1 MAEILRYTAFSD
13 DPEGGN
19 RAGVVLDA
27 RGMSE
32 AEMLSAAASVG
43 YSETAFVFPGADP
56 RRFDVRYF
64 SPLVEVPFCGHAT
77 IATAVALGDGPLVFD
92 TPAGRVSLVVAGGR
106 ASLTSVPTR
115 SVLASEALV
124 ESALRALR
132 WERGDLAWPVHVA
145 HGGAGHLVVG
155 VGDRGR
161 LATLDY
167 DFEALGDV
175 LRSAGLITA
184 HLFFQRSEDVFDV
197 REPFPVGGVVE
208 DAATGAAAAAFG
220 GYLRELG
227 LVALDRT
234 FVIHQGV
241 DMGRP
246 SELVVDVRAL
256 DARVVVSGAAVA
268 LGAGAVAL
276 GS

>member
-1 MAEILRYTAFSD
+1 MTEILKYTAFSV

-27 RGMSE
+27 RGLDD
-32 AEMLSAAASVG
+32 AEMLAVAASVG
-43 YSETAFVFPGADP
+43 YSETAFVVPGPDA
-56 RRFDVRYF
+56 RRFTVRYF

-77 IATAVALGDGPLVFD
+77 IATAVALGERIGAGPLVFD
-92 TPAGRVSLVVAGGR
+92 TPAGEVALTTSAGT

-115 SVLASEALV
+115 SAAAPDSLV
-124 ESALRALR
+124 ERALKALR
-132 WERGDLAWPVHVA
+132 WDLDDLAWPVHVA

-155 VGDRGR
+155 AGSRER
-161 LATLDY
+161 LAELDY
-167 DFEALGDV
+167 DFDALGDV

-184 HLFFQRSEDVFDV
+184 HLFFQRAEDVFDV

-227 LVALDRT
+227 LVSGVRSL
-234 FVIHQGV
+234 VIHQGV

-246 SELVVDVRAL
+246 SELLVDVRED
-256 DARVVVSGAAVA
+256 DARVTVTGAAVA
-268 LGAGAVAL
+268 IQ